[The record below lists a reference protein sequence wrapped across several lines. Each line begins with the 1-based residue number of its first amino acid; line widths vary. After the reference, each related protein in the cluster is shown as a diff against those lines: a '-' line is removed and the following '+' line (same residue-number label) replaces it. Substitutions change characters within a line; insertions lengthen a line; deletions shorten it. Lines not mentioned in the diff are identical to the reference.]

1 METKKTSGIVK
12 RRSLVKKHP
21 GGRPTKYS
29 EEVVKKLEEAYKIGA
44 NQAEAVSYA
53 LISDEIYRIWL
64 RTKPGFLER
73 MESAKHYA
81 DIMAKKVVVRSILQ
95 DENLES
101 AKYWLDRRAFKNPT
115 QTNIQVNVQP
125 LLGGESVKN
134 VPGNY
139 SNKENPATE

>member
-1 METKKTSGIVK
+1 MGKSITKSTV
-12 RRSLVKKHP
+12 
-21 GGRPTKYS
+21 GRPTKLNDDL
-29 EEVVKKLEEAYKIGA
+29 VVKLESIFKIGGTVEEAC
-44 NQAEAVSYA
+44 SYA
-53 LISDEIYRIWL
+53 LINKTTYYRWL
-64 RTKPGFLER
+64 EENKDFATK
-73 MESAKHYA
+73 MNSAQHYA

>member
-1 METKKTSGIVK
+1 MGKT
-12 RRSLVKKHP
+12 RALVKKHP
-21 GGRPTKYS
+21 GGRPSKYS
-29 EEVVKKLEEAYKIGA
+29 EEIAKKLEDVLKVGGTITEAI
-44 NQAEAVSYA
+44 SYA
-53 LISDEIYRIWL
+53 KISDETYRTWSQV
-64 RTKPGFLER
+64 KPGFLER

-125 LLGGESVKN
+125 LLGGESAKN
-134 VPGNY
+134 VPGND
-139 SNKENPATE
+139 SNKENIATE